1 MGTAVSS
8 SSLEPFPDELGRL
21 HALRATRLLDT
32 AASESF
38 DRITRLAS
46 QFFEV
51 PIALISLVDKD
62 RQWFKARVGL
72 DVRETA
78 REYAFCDHTI
88 RQKDVMVVEDATK
101 DARFESNP
109 LVTGQ
114 PGIRFYA
121 GAPLLL
127 PSGHALGSLCV
138 IDRVPRQFSPGQRQ
152 QLKDLAALAMTQIDL
167 HRAAGRMDEL
177 TQLPNHAQMAED
189 LADLAR
195 HSPGGQRTL
204 LLIEAMDHGAARDA
218 ASAVGIP
225 PVENLLR
232 DLSIQL
238 ESLLSESSKLYFVG
252 VGRFA
257 VLTACQ
263 GAALEQFID
272 RLLKVLR
279 EPVASGELMIELDAR
294 VGVVHVGLVQ
304 GEIEDALRKAM
315 TTVHLAKT
323 RGLPRVVYAPEFDV
337 RHRRAYGVL
346 RDIPRAIANDEFHL
360 VFQPKL
366 RVRSGVFEGAEALLR
381 WNHPELGNIP
391 PAEFIPLAENTTLI
405 HDITNWVIDAALKH
419 LADLQAEGFS
429 LAVAVNVSA
438 RNLERVEFLG
448 ELEEACG
455 RYSVRH
461 DLLHIECTE
470 YSGLTAPE
478 TLDAL
483 NRIRALGMQLSLDD
497 FGIGYSNLSCLASLP
512 FQLLKIDRALVAPI
526 VKDARMRQLLQG
538 IVSLGHAMGF
548 RLLAEGVE
556 TEDVFKQIVALGFDH
571 VQGYYLSKPLSPQA
585 LRAFLLSPPPVNLDA
600 DLQVQT
606 LCTPSIRTPGPA

>member
-1 MGTAVSS
+1 MGTGVA
-8 SSLEPFPDELGRL
+8 SSLLERPLDEIGRL
-21 HALRATRLLDT
+21 HALRATGLLDT

-51 PIALISLVDKD
+51 PIALISLVDED

-72 DVRETA
+72 DVCETSREH
-78 REYAFCDHTI
+78 AFCDHTI
-88 RQKDVMVVEDATK
+88 RQREVMVVEDASK
-101 DARFESNP
+101 DARFASNP
-109 LVTGQ
+109 LVTGP

-138 IDRVPRQFSPGQRQ
+138 IDRVPRQFSPEQRQ
-152 QLKDLAALAMTQIDL
+152 QLQDLAALAMAQIDL

-177 TQLPNHAQMAED
+177 TQLPNHAQLVED
-189 LADLAR
+189 LSDLSR

-204 LLIEAMDHGAARDA
+204 LLVEAMDHGAVRDA
-218 ASAVGIP
+218 ACAVGIS
-225 PVENLLR
+225 PVESLLR
-232 DLSIQL
+232 DLSVQL
-238 ESLLSESSKLYFVG
+238 QSLLSESSKLYSIG

-257 VLTACQ
+257 MIIVRQ
-263 GAALEQFID
+263 GDALEQLID
-272 RLLKVLR
+272 RLTAMLR
-279 EPVASGELMIELDAR
+279 EPVASGDLLIELDAS
-294 VGVVHVGLVQ
+294 VGVVQVRLVQ

-315 TTVHLAKT
+315 TTVNLA
-323 RGLPRVVYAPEFDV
+323 RALGLPRVVYEPEFDA
-337 RHRRAYGVL
+337 RHQRAYGIL
-346 RDIPRAIANDEFHL
+346 RDIPRAIANNEFHL

-366 RVRSGVFEGAEALLR
+366 RVRSRVFEGAEALLR

-405 HDITNWVIDAALKH
+405 HDITKWVINAALKQ

-429 LAVAVNVSA
+429 IAVAVNVSA
-438 RNLERVEFLG
+438 RNFERAQFLG
-448 ELEEACG
+448 ELEEACAK
-455 RYSVRH
+455 YSVRH

-470 YSGLTAPE
+470 YSGLTAPA

-483 NRIRALGMQLSLDD
+483 NRVRALGMQLSLDD

-512 FQLLKIDRALVAPI
+512 FQLIKIDRALVAPI
-526 VKDARMRQLLQG
+526 VTDARMRSLLHG

-556 TEDVFKQIVALGFDH
+556 NEDVFKQIVALGFDH
-571 VQGYYLSKPLSPQA
+571 VQGYYLSKPLSPQS
-585 LRAFLLSPPPVNLDA
+585 LRAFLLSPPLVNID
-600 DLQVQT
+600 
-606 LCTPSIRTPGPA
+606 G